1 MTRTPAREP
10 SPKRSLRGRWS
21 DDRFTL
27 AWMFVAVVACA
38 CALLKPH
45 FLPQPVWMPIH
56 AVALGVVAN
65 GIFQWSWFFS
75 RGVLH
80 FPVEGAARHA
90 AFGRIVVLNVGI
102 VALFVAMWLGSVPVV
117 VVATVLI
124 CGAGLQQ
131 GVVLAR
137 AAHKHRDSRF
147 VPVVRY
153 YVVAFVA
160 FALTCALGAVL
171 SYEMMGSD
179 VPSWLVSSAD
189 GIAVAHSAF
198 GIGGWAGITILGT
211 IVVLGLSM
219 LHARQNEKTWV
230 WAGAALPFLVAG
242 TFIAGIG
249 ALAGL
254 TWMVG
259 VGTLFFLVAASGGIL
274 WPLWTSFGL
283 RRRSSPTAWTLLAGV
298 CWFMLL
304 LVAFAVKSLL
314 SGSVSQ
320 IRELIVTQLGIFI
333 AAGIGQVFVASLGYL
348 VPVAIGG
355 GPRIQR
361 LGGETVAFWWP
372 LRLALRNGA
381 LVMFFAVQIA
391 GEPQS
396 ELQAMLLTVILLSYG
411 VEAVVV
417 ACGAVRQLRAKN
429 KARLTASA
437 ERQRQSMTES
447 DEGKE

>member
-1 MTRTPAREP
+1 
-10 SPKRSLRGRWS
+10 
-21 DDRFTL
+21 
-27 AWMFVAVVACA
+27 MFVAVVACA

-56 AVALGVVAN
+56 AVALGVVSN

-80 FPVEGAARHA
+80 FPLEGAVRYA
-90 AFGRIVVLNVGI
+90 AFARIIVLNAGI
-102 VALFVAMWLGSVPVV
+102 VALFVAMWLGSVPLS

-131 GVVLAR
+131 GVMLAR
-137 AAHKHRDSRF
+137 VARRHRDSRF
-147 VPVVRY
+147 VPVVHY

-160 FALTCALGAVL
+160 FVLTCALGAVL
-171 SYEMMGSD
+171 SYEMMGSN
-179 VPSWLVSSAD
+179 VPAWLVGSAD
-189 GIAVAHSAF
+189 GIAVAHSVL

-219 LHARQNEKTWV
+219 LHARQNEKTWA
-230 WAGAALPFLVAG
+230 WASAVLPLLVAG
-242 TFIAGIG
+242 TLIAGIG

-254 TWMVG
+254 AWMVG
-259 VGTLFFLVAASGGIL
+259 AGTLFFLVAASGGVL
-274 WPLWTSFGL
+274 WPLWTSFGQ

-304 LVAFAVKSLL
+304 LAVFAVKSMLA
-314 SGSVSQ
+314 GSVSQ

-333 AAGIGQVFVASLGYL
+333 AAGIGQVFVASLEYL

-372 LRLALRNGA
+372 LRLGLRNGA

-391 GEPQS
+391 GTSQS
-396 ELQAMLLTVILLSYG
+396 GLQTVLLAAILLCYAA
-411 VEAVVV
+411 EAVVV
-417 ACGAVRQLRAKN
+417 AYGAVRQLRAKN
-429 KARLTASA
+429 RARLTESA
-437 ERQRQSMTES
+437 ERKAVD
-447 DEGKE
+447 DEK